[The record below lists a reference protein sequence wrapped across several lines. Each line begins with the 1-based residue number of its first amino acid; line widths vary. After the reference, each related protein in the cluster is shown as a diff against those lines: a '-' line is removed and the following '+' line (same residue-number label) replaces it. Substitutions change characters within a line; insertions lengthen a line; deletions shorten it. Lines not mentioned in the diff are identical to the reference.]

1 MAKWQ
6 ETGRAMRDYLT
17 THHLRPWVRWAA
29 AALVVLAL
37 VAGVAWRSHRQA
49 LQPPH
54 PTTAQ
59 AAAAGGKKA
68 TGKAAGKQAGT
79 AVADNATGAKATTA
93 AKKAAAAKAKTKA
106 KTKAKATADAKKAA
120 KTKAAK
126 TKATADATP
135 ANLDWRAP
143 SEDKPYPDAAAMP
156 NLQIVVSLA
165 KQRVYL
171 KDGNRLVY
179 TMYCSSGT
187 DNTTPRG
194 VFHIQAERGAYF
206 YNAREKLGAH
216 YYTSFLDHGVYLFH
230 TVPTDAS
237 GHYIASEAAKLG
249 KEPGS
254 HGCVRLSVADAKWIN
269 EHIRVGTRVTIA

>member
-1 MAKWQ
+1 MAKWR
-6 ETGRAMRDYLT
+6 ETGRAMRDYLK

-54 PTTAQ
+54 TSTAQ
-59 AAAAGGKKA
+59 AAATGGKKVA
-68 TGKAAGKQAGT
+68 SKTTNTTKAADRQTGT
-79 AVADNATGAKATTA
+79 AVADHDTGTKATTA
-93 AKKAAAAKAKTKA
+93 KQTAAAKAAKA
-106 KTKAKATADAKKAA
+106 KADAKKAA
-120 KTKAAK
+120 KAKAAK
-126 TKATADATP
+126 AKADATP